1 MVDSNHDC
9 VRHGRRSRSTDLSS
23 APVSLTSQSM
33 SVLRNGSG
41 GGGSKLSVGDSP
53 QQRVLIGVG
62 VAAAATAAAV
72 GVKYVRRLLVGATRS
87 TPPKAEKRPHDVKF
101 GEAGTPGKTVSDD
114 YFWLRDDE
122 RKRKEVIDH
131 LKEEN
136 AFTNHQTLG
145 LRKNA
150 DLLYTEMLS
159 HTQETDMAVPVPK
172 GGYEYYVRTV
182 QGSSY
187 TFHCRRPVQA
197 DGSKGDEEIILDENL
212 LAKGTKHCDVAAVE
226 VSPDHTLMAVAVDFK
241 GDEKYCID
249 FYQLD
254 TAGSKIVEGERIAET
269 NGYVEW
275 GKDNSAVFY
284 GTMDEAHRSDKVWYH
299 AFGAGVDVKD
309 KLLWTETDDMFSA
322 YFGKTLSERFLFIV
336 SSASTTSEYRF
347 IDLDSPRLEL
357 QLVAERKDNILY
369 SVDHAGGDRFLI
381 TTNQDGAT
389 NFKVLEGAVGSA
401 PSTWTEFL
409 AYKEER
415 TILGL
420 SCFEKFTVAYG
431 REGGFSRVWVLEDTD
446 PSKMYA
452 LEVDEETSVVALGGN
467 AEFKADKFR
476 YLYSSMT
483 TPSQTYD
490 YHVESRKRTLL
501 KETPVPNYDRSI
513 YKTERLEAT
522 ADDGTKIPMSL
533 VWNANA
539 IQEEEPNLLHLYG
552 YASYGISIDPSFSA
566 NILPMLDR
574 GFVYAIAHCR
584 GGGECGRSW
593 YEAARFETK
602 PLSFSDFIACAS
614 LLVDSGRTTPEKMSM
629 EGRSAGGLLMGAVM
643 NLRPD
648 LFRAVISGVPF
659 VDVLNTMSDATIPL
673 TSTEW
678 QEWGNPNDCGKYF
691 DAISGY
697 CPYTN
702 VSQKPYP
709 AALVVAGL
717 YDPRVLYSEPAKWV
731 AKLRD
736 NTTSD
741 SQILLKVDLESGHFS
756 ASDRYKHKKERA
768 FELSWLMNEMG
779 ASPTKI
785 AG

>member
-1 MVDSNHDC
+1 
-9 VRHGRRSRSTDLSS
+9 
-23 APVSLTSQSM
+23 M
-33 SVLRNGSG
+33 SVRRTGSG
-41 GGGSKLSVGDSP
+41 GGGSKLSVGGSP

-72 GVKYVRRLLVGATRS
+72 GAKYVRRLLVGATRS
-87 TPPKAEKRPHDVKF
+87 TPPQAEKRPHDVKF

-150 DLLYTEMLS
+150 NLLYKEMLS

-187 TFHCRRPVQA
+187 VFHCRRPLKA
-197 DGSKGDEEIILDENL
+197 DGSKGDEEIILDENV
-212 LAKGTKHCDVAAVE
+212 LAKGTNHCDVAAVE

-254 TAGSKIVEGERIAET
+254 TAGSKILVDERIAET

-284 GTMDEAHRSDKVWYH
+284 GTMDEAHRSDKVWHH
-299 AFGAGVDVKD
+299 AFGAGGDVKD

-336 SSASTTSEYRF
+336 SSASSTSEYRF
-347 IDLDSPRLEL
+347 IDLDSPGLEL
-357 QLVAERKDNILY
+357 RLVAERKDGVLY

-409 AYKEER
+409 AYKKER

-420 SCFEKFTVAYG
+420 SCFEQFTVAYG

-446 PSKMYA
+446 PSKMYP
-452 LEVDEETSVVALGGN
+452 LEVDEETSVVGLGGN
-467 AEFKADKFR
+467 AEFKTDKFR
-476 YLYSSMT
+476 YMYSSMT

-501 KETPVPNYDRSI
+501 KETPVPNYDRSM

-522 ADDGTKIPMSL
+522 AEDGTKIPMSL

-539 IQEEEPNLLHLYG
+539 VQEEGPNLLHLYG

-602 PLSFSDFIACAS
+602 PLSFTDFVACAS
-614 LLVDSGRTTPEKMSM
+614 LLVDTGRTTPEKMSM

-648 LFRAVISGVPF
+648 LFRAVIAGVPF
-659 VDVLNTMSDATIPL
+659 VDVLNTMSDATLPL
-673 TSTEW
+673 TCGEYG
-678 QEWGNPNDCGKYF
+678 EWGSPHIPMYF
-691 DAISGY
+691 DAISSY
-697 CPYTN
+697 CPYAN

-709 AALVVAGL
+709 ATLVVAGL
-717 YDPRVLYSEPAKWV
+717 HDPRVLYSEPTKWV

-736 NTTSD
+736 HTTSEH
-741 SQILLKVDLESGHFS
+741 QILLKVDLESGHFS
-756 ASDRYKHKKERA
+756 ASDRYKYKQERA
-768 FELSWLMNEMG
+768 FELSWLMSEMG
-779 ASPTKI
+779 ASPTKL